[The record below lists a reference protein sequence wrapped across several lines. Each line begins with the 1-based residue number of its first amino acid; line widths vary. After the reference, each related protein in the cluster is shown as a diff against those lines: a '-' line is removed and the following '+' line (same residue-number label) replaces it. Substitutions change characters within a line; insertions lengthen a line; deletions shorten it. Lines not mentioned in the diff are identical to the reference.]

1 MFDPP
6 YDSYNANVFLYDA
19 DLDDDDLPPDLD
31 LLLLLFRPPP
41 RPPPPSAEEKAN
53 RIKKRKIVNFIP
65 KQGFVLLRSL
75 YQTAE
80 IYSSH
85 IPRSC

>member
-31 LLLLLFRPPP
+31 LLLLLLRPPP
-41 RPPPPSAEEKAN
+41 RSPPPSADEQAN
-53 RIKKRKIVNFIP
+53 KIKKRKIENFIFFQS
-65 KQGFVLLRSL
+65 KVSF
-75 YQTAE
+75 Y
-80 IYSSH
+80 
-85 IPRSC
+85 